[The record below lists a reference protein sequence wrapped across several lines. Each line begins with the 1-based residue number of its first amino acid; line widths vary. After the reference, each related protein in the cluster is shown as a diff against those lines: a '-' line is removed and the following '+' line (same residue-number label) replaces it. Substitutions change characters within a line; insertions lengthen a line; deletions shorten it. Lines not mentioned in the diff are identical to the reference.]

1 MVKTFERCCPIIC
14 YPENGQG
21 NPFTMQVWARHSPVQ
36 LSTASATAIQNL
48 CPGAQGHH
56 FAFSPN
62 SPLISLPF
70 CPRRTDCWAVFGT
83 CQSPPAFS
91 HLLFFFFFL
100 ECSSLHISSR
110 FVLYHQRGISY
121 PHHLSNRM
129 LPTFLLFILLD
140 FFSPFISIS
149 IPDIMICICLV
160 VYMMSPPTRMSTFR
174 EQEFCMFYSLLHLIV

>member
-1 MVKTFERCCPIIC
+1 MAKEILSRCKCEHATLLFNSPRLPPLQFRTCVPVPKAITL
-14 YPENGQG
+14 
-21 NPFTMQVWARHSPVQ
+21 PFLQTHHSYHCR
-36 LSTASATAIQNL
+36 SA
-48 CPGAQGHH
+48 PGA
-56 FAFSPN
+56 
-62 SPLISLPF
+62 LIAGLFLEHVNHPLPF
-70 CPRRTDCWAVFGT
+70 HT
-83 CQSPPAFS
+83 CS
-91 HLLFFFFFL
+91 FFFFL

>member
-1 MVKTFERCCPIIC
+1 MLPYYLLSREWPRKSFHDASVSTPLSCSTLHGF
-14 YPENGQG
+14 
-21 NPFTMQVWARHSPVQ
+21 RHCNSEPV
-36 LSTASATAIQNL
+36 SR
-48 CPGAQGHH
+48 
-56 FAFSPN
+56 
-62 SPLISLPF
+62 
-70 CPRRTDCWAVFGT
+70 CPRPSLCLFSKLTTHITAVLP
-83 CQSPPAFS
+83 QA
-91 HLLFFFFFL
+91 HWLLGCFWNMSITPCLFTLALFFFFL